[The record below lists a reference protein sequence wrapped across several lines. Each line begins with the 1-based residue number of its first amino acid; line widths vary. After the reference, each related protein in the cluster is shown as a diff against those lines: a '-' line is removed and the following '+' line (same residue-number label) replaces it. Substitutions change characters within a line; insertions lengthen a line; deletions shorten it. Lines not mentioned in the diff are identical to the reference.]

1 MQYAG
6 EVAVKGMTDRPP
18 KSSFC
23 NELSSPRIGAARPA
37 TLLCSAGGRRPG
49 RLNEHALEAA

>member
-6 EVAVKGMTDRPP
+6 EVGVKGTVAGPLIRRPG
-18 KSSFC
+18 
-23 NELSSPRIGAARPA
+23 RGA
-37 TLLCSAGGRRPG
+37 LLCSAGGRRPG

>member
-6 EVAVKGMTDRPP
+6 EAAVKGMTGRPP
-18 KSSFC
+18 K
-23 NELSSPRIGAARPA
+23 LIRTGAAQA
-37 TLLCSAGGRRPG
+37 WTLLCSAGGRRPG

>member
-6 EVAVKGMTDRPP
+6 EAAVKGMAGRPP
-18 KSSFC
+18 SDATGSVQH
-23 NELSSPRIGAARPA
+23 RPA

>member
-6 EVAVKGMTDRPP
+6 EVAVKGMGARPP
-18 KSSFC
+18 RQA
-23 NELSSPRIGAARPA
+23 RIGAARPA

>member
-1 MQYAG
+1 MQYGG
-6 EVAVKGMTDRPP
+6 EAAVKGMAGRPP
-18 KSSFC
+18 TADGSVRHAS
-23 NELSSPRIGAARPA
+23 A

>member
-6 EVAVKGMTDRPP
+6 EAAVKGMTGRRP
-18 KSSFC
+18 KRA
-23 NELSSPRIGAARPA
+23 RIGAAPA
-37 TLLCSAGGRRPG
+37 RTLLCSAGGRRPG

>member
-6 EVAVKGMTDRPP
+6 EAAVKGTAGGPVIGRPP
-18 KSSFC
+18 HV
-23 NELSSPRIGAARPA
+23 

-49 RLNEHALEAA
+49 RLNERALEAA

>member
-1 MQYAG
+1 MQYVREA
-6 EVAVKGMTDRPP
+6 AVKGTLGRPTGQA
-18 KSSFC
+18 
-23 NELSSPRIGAARPA
+23 RIGATRRA